1 MSRTVQVCLIL
12 PVVDVDFS
20 PPATG
25 AVDMFV
31 SVPSIPRGFVFA
43 LLTALCLTV
52 LTTGC
57 ASSGASNSGAST
69 SAAGERAGSSVPARA
84 TTSAEP
90 ERSGSEARAVESDL
104 RSEAAS
110 WEGVPHRWGG
120 TTRRGIDC
128 SGLTQVMYARV
139 LGLNLPRDTERQART
154 GERVRRS
161 ALQPGDLVFFKTGR
175 KTRHVGVY
183 LSGNEFVHASSSSGV
198 TISSLETDYWRR
210 TWWHARRVL
219 PNHQRISPD
228 ASPAPSTDS
237 AQPSRAGW

>member
-1 MSRTVQVCLIL
+1 MYGASFQYWVRIESVLGVPLSSSQSR
-12 PVVDVDFS
+12 PVS
-20 PPATG
+20 
-25 AVDMFV
+25 MLV
-31 SVPSIPRGFVFA
+31 SVTSISRGFVRA
-43 LLTALCLTV
+43 LLAALCLSV

-57 ASSGASNSGAST
+57 ASSGAST
-69 SAAGERAGSSVPARA
+69 SAPGERSESYAPARA
-84 TTSAEP
+84 TTSTDTDLTQTETYEVASDFRAE
-90 ERSGSEARAVESDL
+90 AQ
-104 RSEAAS
+104 S
-110 WEGVPHRWGG
+110 WKGVPHRWGG

-139 LGLNLPRDTERQART
+139 LGLNLPRDTNRQART

-198 TISSLETDYWRR
+198 TISSLDTDYWRR

-219 PNHQRISPD
+219 PTHHISPES
-228 ASPAPSTDS
+228 SPTPTTDS